1 MVIAERFSVGLATG
15 SRRPYN
21 RIVMP
26 ARLSKPQQDKFLSG
40 RHVAVLVTIGTDGSP
55 SPTPIWYLYRDGLF
69 YFRTASDA
77 IKTKNI
83 RRDSRVSICVQDER
97 APYKSVVVRG
107 TAEVADALGQLER
120 DIPRHYLGV
129 VGAIG
134 YRAAAREQIEQG
146 PEVTLIVRPAHMTTS
161 DFAADTPS
169 VGRVW
174 LLFKRVLP
182 PWL

>member
-1 MVIAERFSVGLATG
+1 
-15 SRRPYN
+15 
-21 RIVMP
+21 MP
-26 ARLSKPQQDKFLSG
+26 ARLSKAQREKFLSG
-40 RHVAVLVTIGTDGSP
+40 RHVAVLVTIGVDGSP
-55 SPTPIWYLYRDGLF
+55 VPTPIWYLYRDGVF
-69 YFRTASDA
+69 HFRTASNA
-77 IKTKNI
+77 IKTNNI
-83 RRDSRVSICVQDER
+83 RRDPRVSICVQDER

-107 TAEVADALGQLER
+107 RAEVAGSLDWLGR

-146 PEVTLIVRPAHMTTS
+146 PEVTLIVRPEHMTTS
-161 DFAADTPS
+161 DFAAETPLA
-169 VGRVW
+169 GRVW